1 MAEKIVIELD
11 INTLKGKKQIDDLS
25 KSFNKLESSLVDV
38 KESSDKTKESIDEVA
53 SNGGAIAILD
63 QLTGGL
69 ATQFKNVYESTR
81 LFNVSLKGT
90 KTALIATGIGA
101 FVVIL
106 GTIVAYWDEISNF
119 IDGTTRKLETQQG
132 NLTKQ
137 LETQTVQLDLLKQQ
151 LAIEELKNGES
162 PKLTAEYR
170 KQLLIQREQNIAL
183 LENLQTQLQ
192 LEESKNKEVTFW
204 EKTKI
209 LASGLVGLSLQAEQI
224 GKAASKTSEKSIELT
239 NKINEAKK
247 KTGAIDLELAQLDD
261 KQIKKKEEAA
271 EKAKA
276 KRDKELEDEFNHQ
289 EKINAIREKFRLQNE
304 DAEDI
309 TEFEKLNRKYERD
322 LLELERLGATEQQK
336 LDLEAYY
343 NSLRQTQFLENE
355 DYFDQLEI
363 EAEDERLKRL
373 GEDALKEIEISKSI
387 SIAKEQIRQAEINNL
402 EKGFQLLGQVAGKN
416 KVLQAAALIGESAIG
431 IAKIVINT
439 QAANAAARLK
449 YSLIPG
455 GLALAAAEISA
466 NKVGA
471 GIGIAANIAATAKGL
486 SSLKASGSVP
496 TAGGNSL
503 SGGTGGG
510 VSQPPA
516 FNVVGSSST
525 NQLADAIGS
534 QSQEPVKAYVV
545 SNDVTTAQS
554 MDRNIVNG
562 ASI

>member
-11 INTLKGKKQIDDLS
+11 VNTLKGKKQIDDLS
-25 KSFNKLESSLVDV
+25 KSFNKLESSLTDV

-81 LFNVSLKGT
+81 LFNGSLKGT

-106 GTIVAYWDEISNF
+106 GTIVAYWDEISDF
-119 IDGTTRKLETQQG
+119 IEGTTRKLETQQE

-183 LENLQTQLQ
+183 LENLQTQLE
-192 LEESKNKEVTFW
+192 LEKSKNKEITFW

-209 LASGLVGLSLQAEQI
+209 LATGQFGLALQAEAI
-224 GKAASKTSEKSIELT
+224 AKAASRTSERSIELT

-247 KTGAIDLELAQLDD
+247 RTGAIDLELAQLDD
-261 KQIKKKEEAA
+261 KQKKKKEGEA

-276 KRDKELEDEFNHQ
+276 KRGKELEDEFNHQ
-289 EKINAIREKFRLQNE
+289 ERINAIREKFRLQNE

-309 TEFEKLNRKYERD
+309 TEFEKLNRKYQRD

-355 DYFDQLEI
+355 DYLDQLEI

-373 GEDALKEIEISKSI
+373 ENEAKAKEEINKKEIQAAREKTIAVGNALNQLSQIAGENTVVGKGLAIASATMNTYQGVTDALA
-387 SIAKEQIRQAEINNL
+387 AKTVTP
-402 EKGFQLLGQVAGKN
+402 FDT
-416 KVLQAAALIGESAIG
+416 ALKFI
-431 IAKIVINT
+431 
-439 QAANAAARLK
+439 NAAAILSNGLK
-449 YSLIPG
+449 TVRQIASVKIPSAG
-455 GLALAAAEISA
+455 G
-466 NKVGA
+466 
-471 GIGIAANIAATAKGL
+471 
-486 SSLKASGSVP
+486 GSV
-496 TAGGNSL
+496 GG
-503 SGGTGGG
+503 GGATGGG
-510 VSQPPA
+510 ATISQPPA
-516 FNVVGSSST
+516 FNVVGASST